1 MTTSDKVWMVR
12 TGNDSALAE
21 VVEARQVVALGWP
34 ELGDLSALAT
44 REALKARYREAL
56 PDESERSVGQNA
68 GQLLR
73 FVREMAVGDWVLTDL
88 PESDELL
95 IGRVAGP
102 YAHQAPPVLDAYPH
116 VRMVSWL
123 ARAPRDAFSPA
134 AQRSLGSPLT
144 VYSLDDYVDELRALV
159 PAEPTQ
165 PEAAQAE
172 AITTASFPDEVTAE
186 ADALLAGWS
195 DDWFRAR
202 AELGHTPARG
212 RWVVK
217 LCAAR
222 RERAGWRTLWSLVL
236 R

>member
-12 TGNDSALAE
+12 TGHDAALAE
-21 VVEARQVVALGWP
+21 AVTAQQLVALGWP
-34 ELGDLSALAT
+34 DLGDLAGIVT

-56 PDESERSVGQNA
+56 PEESERSVGQNA

-73 FVREMAVGDWVLTDL
+73 FVREMAVGDWVLTDA
-88 PESDELL
+88 PAGDELL
-95 IGRVAGP
+95 IGRVTGP
-102 YAHQAPPVLDAYPH
+102 YAHHAPPALDAYPH
-116 VRMVSWL
+116 VRTVTWL

-144 VYSLDDYVDELRALV
+144 VYSLDDYVDELRTLV
-159 PAEPTQ
+159 PAEAPRSESVATDVLLDELTE
-165 PEAAQAE
+165 EARAVL
-172 AITTASFPDEVTAE
+172 T
-186 ADALLAGWS
+186 GWS
-195 DDWFRAR
+195 DEWFQAR
-202 AELGHTPARG
+202 ADPDRTAPARC

-222 RERAGWRTLWSLVL
+222 RERAGWRTLWRLVL